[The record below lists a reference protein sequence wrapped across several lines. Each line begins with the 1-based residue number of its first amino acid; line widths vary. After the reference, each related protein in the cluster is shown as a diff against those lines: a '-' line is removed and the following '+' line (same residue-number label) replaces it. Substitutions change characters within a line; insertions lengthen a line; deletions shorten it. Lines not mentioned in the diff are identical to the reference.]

1 VTGRRGPALVGLW
14 AATVAAAGGAGM
26 GVFRRG
32 ATKPATHTV
41 LIDATSYQPA
51 WLAVHRGD
59 TVVWVNRDL
68 IPHTATATS
77 KAFDSKV
84 LAAGA
89 SWRLTVTSTGTTDY
103 RCLFHPTMAGRIEAD

>member
-1 VTGRRGPALVGLW
+1 MTGWRGPALVGLW
-14 AATVAAAGGAGM
+14 AATVAAAGGAGI
-26 GVFRRG
+26 GVFRR
-32 ATKPATHTV
+32 AAAKPVTHTV
-41 LIDATSYQPA
+41 IIDATSYRPA
-51 WLAVHRGD
+51 RLAVHRGD
-59 TVVWVNRDL
+59 TVVWVNKDL

-89 SWRLTVTSTGTTDY
+89 SWRLTVTSAGTTDY